1 VCLNNNRHNLCTVHT
16 YIIIRLCCTGHLLTE
31 NMRIQRYNEYPCTLS
46 TIQFSIYLHIVIFH
60 ILSRLIG
67 SHVACYSCRLYLVFP
82 STVPKLLLQ
91 LAIVSY
97 YTAHDTT
104 TFLQAE
110 NRAIEIA
117 LSRRIQ
123 KHARTRGVIT
133 CNTLWSEFDF
143 TELAFDRCLGG

>member
-1 VCLNNNRHNLCTVHT
+1 MFVLYRTPTNRKNANTTNTRARYQRFNLVYTKVH
-16 YIIIRLCCTGHLLTE
+16 I
-31 NMRIQRYNEYPCTLS
+31 
-46 TIQFSIYLHIVIFH
+46 IVIFH

-82 STVPKLLLQ
+82 STVPQLLLQ

-97 YTAHDTT
+97 AAHDTT

-110 NRAIEIA
+110 NHAIEIA

-123 KHARTRGVIT
+123 KHA
-133 CNTLWSEFDF
+133 S
-143 TELAFDRCLGG
+143 TEV